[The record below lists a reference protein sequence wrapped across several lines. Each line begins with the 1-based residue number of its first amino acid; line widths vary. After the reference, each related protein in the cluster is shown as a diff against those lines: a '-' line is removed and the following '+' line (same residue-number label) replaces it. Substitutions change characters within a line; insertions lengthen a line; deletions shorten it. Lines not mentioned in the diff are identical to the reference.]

1 MVVAGVVGASYN
13 LEEIHRFVKDLL
25 ASPSAWTSLL
35 ISYSVIVKPNPNDN
49 KCLELRWQCGLP
61 LLTI

>member
-1 MVVAGVVGASYN
+1 MLWMMVVAGVVGASYN

-35 ISYSVIVKPNPNDN
+35 ISDSVIVKPNSKDN
-49 KCLELRWQCGLP
+49 KC
-61 LLTI
+61 